1 VINSKHWSLLHEQN
15 VKEPYHFTMCGF
27 QMMQISVW
35 TERQT
40 KMCTFGLLKVHTFI
54 EKMHHA
60 AKITVWSALSSL
72 WTIKP
77 LFLKKSVKS

>member
-15 VKEPYHFTMCGF
+15 VKEPYHFTMCFSNDANFCLDGKAN
-27 QMMQISVW
+27 
-35 TERQT
+35 
-40 KMCTFGLLKVHTFI
+40 KMCTFGLLKVHTFSA
-54 EKMHHA
+54 KMHYA
-60 AKITVWSALSSL
+60 AKITVWAALSSH